1 MGNQQIEKSVTEKYN
16 FEVKYDQFGNRVDKY
31 YFDKDEIF
39 LIEKFENIIL
49 DLKEKN
55 LQTYS
60 MLELGSNQAY
70 YSLLF
75 KSILKDKNT
84 VSILVE
90 PHDPYIVRGIE
101 HFSINNYE
109 GYFLNKSIGTSWIA
123 HNTNFNKPVTNVDEI
138 IQEYKL
144 DSLTVLHSDIDGAE
158 ITMLE
163 GSDWALTNKKIKYA
177 FILTHGLETH
187 LKCLDIISKYDYEIL
202 VNHQEDN
209 IGADR
214 LIIIKSK

>member
-1 MGNQQIEKSVTEKYN
+1 MENQQVKKSITERYGFK
-16 FEVKYDQFGNRVDKY
+16 VKYDQFGRGVSED
-31 YFDKDEIF
+31 YFDNDEII
-39 LIEKFENIIL
+39 LIEKFENIVL

-75 KSILKDKNT
+75 KSILKDKNVT
-84 VSILVE
+84 SILVE

-101 HFSINNYE
+101 HFKINNYE
-109 GYFLNKSIGTSWIA
+109 GHFLNESIGTSWIA
-123 HNTNFNKPVTNVDEI
+123 HNTYFDKPITNVDKI

-144 DSLTVLHSDIDGAE
+144 DSLNVLHSDIDGAE

-163 GSDWALTNKKIKYA
+163 GSDWALTNKKIEYA
-177 FILTHGLETH
+177 FILTHGWETH
-187 LKCLDIISKYDYEIL
+187 SKCLDIISKYDYEIL
-202 VNHQEDN
+202 MDHQEDN